1 MVDDPKLPWEPDVK
15 VLGILRINMYLLCK
29 IYVVDFDVLY
39 LKANTYGCV
48 GVVAEIS
55 IDFCVI
61 PIGNVYTLLALLVG
75 TVATSVSSV
84 LIF

>member
-1 MVDDPKLPWEPDVK
+1 
-15 VLGILRINMYLLCK
+15 MYSLCK
-29 IYVVDFDVLY
+29 IYVVDFDMLY

-48 GVVAEIS
+48 GVVAEVS

-75 TVATSVSSV
+75 TVATSVSFIPV
-84 LIF
+84 F

>member
-15 VLGILRINMYLLCK
+15 VLGILRISMYLLCK

-48 GVVAEIS
+48 GVVAEVS
-55 IDFCVI
+55 IGFFVI

-75 TVATSVSSV
+75 TVASSVSSM

>member
-1 MVDDPKLPWEPDVK
+1 
-15 VLGILRINMYLLCK
+15 MYLLCK

-48 GVVAEIS
+48 GVVAEVS
-55 IDFCVI
+55 IDFFVI

-75 TVATSVSSV
+75 TVATSVSSM